1 MKSYFGVGRV
11 IKTKSEHSQSSS
23 SLSFSPAVK
32 ASETIRTTTATM
44 RKSRHS
50 LSSAICPSGK
60 WLTLAKVRSQIFS
73 NYATR
78 LIPFLP
84 TSQCYFV
91 VRSKVDQ
98 CDLEMWKYPTNYGGY
113 DNLAM
118 MITRILRSFPKSE
131 QTPGCQDSVFCLL
144 NQCLDFQRG
153 PSASSTS
160 ITWEPV
166 RNAQSRAPP

>member
-1 MKSYFGVGRV
+1 
-11 IKTKSEHSQSSS
+11 
-23 SLSFSPAVK
+23 
-32 ASETIRTTTATM
+32 M

-50 LSSAICPSGK
+50 LSSAICPLVK
-60 WLTLAKVRSQIFS
+60 WLTLPKVRSQIFP

-78 LIPFLP
+78 LTPFLT

-98 CDLEMWKYPTNYGGY
+98 CDIEMWKYPKNYGY

-131 QTPGCQDSVFCLL
+131 QTLGCQDSVFCLL
-144 NQCLDFQRG
+144 NQCLDFQSG
-153 PSASSTS
+153 TQASSSS

-166 RNAQSRAPP
+166 RNAESRAPPQIHYIRNSRAWGTASCVWKGPADHSGAAGAWNHRPRENDRSWG